1 MAEGAWRGLEERRR
15 FLGNFLVCF
24 QSRSLFHNF
33 SCAVVWPALPA
44 SAGRIG
50 RDELNESESF
60 ITVNVL
66 FILLSVLDTALWA
79 KVLANKPDSKL

>member
-1 MAEGAWRGLEERRR
+1 
-15 FLGNFLVCF
+15 
-24 QSRSLFHNF
+24 
-33 SCAVVWPALPA
+33 VVWPALPA

-66 FILLSVLDTALWA
+66 FILLSVLDTALRA
-79 KVLANKPDSKL
+79 KILANKLENKCLASECSRKTCQNQYKTDEIWPR